1 MMKIINNKSIKE
13 NMNKRNIFKRL
24 KNMTIMAL
32 EQLDYQERG
41 ARGTSWLWSNW
52 TIGQH

>member
-13 NMNKRNIFKRL
+13 
-24 KNMTIMAL
+24 NMTIMAL